1 MEKVNQGQ
9 KLSIRA
15 QDWNAMLDAAQ
26 AEKDRRNNTGGGS
39 IGSGLEFGMVLGRN
53 ATGKGLIP
61 GQPAVA
67 DGFIQ
72 APDDSVNPFKVVLR
86 IMAPDA
92 DDLRPMVVSVDGCDS
107 GALGR
112 FRVTGPAI
120 VRMARLPEDDE
131 HFVAFGP
138 DGILLPGA
146 IGTAGLLAAGATYSM
161 ILLGAGNY
169 GEPPPK
175 GMFQILDITPDG
187 GDATVRICNGN
198 NPDSGTAGIATIN
211 SQAYSCPVAEFA
223 LTPAP
228 QYFFLKFTPPQVT
241 GGEQTAA
248 VCELVAMAD
257 TETVVSTDSVLY
269 SLIGHAWTETVEEHT
284 LVKISQD
291 HLPGLLNATWY
302 GPCIGL
308 LEGVVE

>member
-26 AEKDRRNNTGGGS
+26 SDKDRKNNTGGGS

-53 ATGKGLIP
+53 ATSKYLIP

-72 APDDSVNPFKVVLR
+72 APADSVNPFRVVLR

-107 GALGR
+107 GAIGR
-112 FRVTGPAI
+112 FRVIGPAI
-120 VRMARLPEDDE
+120 VRLARLPESEE
-131 HFVAFGP
+131 HFVSFGP
-138 DGILLPGA
+138 DGILLPGITGPA
-146 IGTAGLLAAGATYSM
+146 MILAAGASYSM
-161 ILLGAGNY
+161 ILLGSGNY

-187 GDATVRICNGN
+187 GTPTVRICNGN
-198 NPDSGTAGIATIN
+198 NPDSAIAGIATIN
-211 SQAYSCPVAEFA
+211 SQAYSCPAAEFA
-223 LTPAP
+223 LTPAA

-248 VCELVAMAD
+248 VCELVSIAD
-257 TETVVSTDSVLY
+257 TETVVSTDSVFY
-269 SLIGHAWTETVEEHT
+269 SLIGHAWTETVDEHT

-291 HLPGLLNATWY
+291 HLPGNLIATWY